1 MKKIPKIN
9 QVYFP
14 YWEWECYHA
23 GMFSRHPPKNMSAE
37 SCMTE
42 YKKFLQNL
50 PLFHDSMKQVA
61 FSWPKSCLNFLT
73 NESINRIAWLG
84 QSAMCIYSGISRQF
98 RAGFCL
104 LDETQKSL
112 ANNAALD
119 FLCDWIYEKKHKTFN
134 NGVQGKMEQMWLFK

>member
-1 MKKIPKIN
+1 LKKIPKIN

-23 GMFSRHPPKNMSAE
+23 GMFSRQPPKNMSAE
-37 SCMTE
+37 LCTLA
-42 YKKFLQNL
+42 YKEFLQNL
-50 PLFHDSMKQVA
+50 NLFNKSMQQVA
-61 FSWPKSCLNFLT
+61 LSWPKSCLNFLT

-104 LDETQKSL
+104 LDERQKSL
-112 ANNAALD
+112 ANNAAAD
-119 FLCDWIYEKKHKTFN
+119 FLCDWIYEKKHTTSDY
-134 NGVQGKMEQMWLFK
+134 GIQAKMEQMRLF